1 MSRYIK
7 NNNQTLLIMLAVG
20 VMLSVIACTK
30 GGSLDGLRG
39 DVYAISGNAT
49 GAQVVPASNAT
60 GNANFTG
67 LFDAGANSLVYTIK
81 WTALWTAP
89 VKDTITKANF
99 YSAAAA
105 GQTGDSAKSIF
116 ILSGKMLN
124 ASDSITNSLSGVL
137 GLSDKQREDL
147 IAGKWYYTIFTK
159 KYPNGIV
166 RAQLSADKKY

>member
-1 MSRYIK
+1 
-7 NNNQTLLIMLAVG
+7 
-20 VMLSVIACTK
+20 MLSAIGCTK
-30 GGSLDGLRG
+30 GGSLEGLQG
-39 DVYAISGNAT
+39 DVYSITGNAT
-49 GAQVVPASNAT
+49 GAHVVPASNAT
-60 GNANFTG
+60 GTANLTG

-105 GQTGDSAKSIF
+105 GQTGDSTKSIF